1 MSESPALD
9 KLSVATFRPC
19 QGQMFCLD
27 AGDQTIELV
36 LTSVSSLK
44 GDTPREDK
52 NPFSLLFHGPPDAY
66 FEQQTVVLNNE
77 TLGEL
82 TLFLV
87 PLGPD
92 PDDEDRRMLYEAIF
106 T

>member
-1 MSESPALD
+1 MSDSPAPGT
-9 KLSVATFRPC
+9 LSVGTFKPC
-19 QGQMFCLD
+19 QGQTFSLKAED
-27 AGDQTIELV
+27 RTIEL
-36 LTSVSSLK
+36 LLSSVSSLK

-66 FEQQTVVLNNE
+66 FEQQTVVLHNE

-82 TLFLV
+82 ALFLV

-92 PDDEDRRMLYEAIF
+92 PDDEGRRMLYEAIF